1 MQVLRM
7 DQVQLTEKC
16 MTVIKFELESGAQSP
31 HKAHPDDAGWD
42 VYARDDGELVY
53 DSAGELMFIRYDT
66 GVKCDPGG
74 AFLLLFPRSSV
85 CKTDLIM
92 ANSVGLIDPGYRGNI
107 IAVFRV
113 AGETKM
119 PDQIKRYKK
128 GDRVAQLVPMI
139 PVLAEFQENSLSAS
153 GRGTGGFGSTGS

>member
-1 MQVLRM
+1 
-7 DQVQLTEKC
+7 
-16 MTVIKFELESGAQSP
+16 MTVINFELESGAQP
-31 HKAHPDDAGWD
+31 PRKAHPDDAGWD
-42 VYARDDGELVY
+42 VYARDDGEMVY
-53 DSAGELMFIRYDT
+53 DGGGELMFIRYDT

-113 AGETKM
+113 VGDSKM

-128 GDRVAQLVPMI
+128 GDRVAQLVPMM
-139 PVLAEFQENSLSAS
+139 PVLAEFQENSISTS

>member
-1 MQVLRM
+1 MN
-7 DQVQLTEKC
+7 
-16 MTVIKFELESGAQSP
+16 IKFELDQGAQP
-31 HKAHPDDAGWD
+31 PCRAHPNDAGWD
-42 VYARDDGELVY
+42 VHARDDGEFVY
-53 DSAGELMFIRYDT
+53 DDSGELMFIRYDT
-66 GVKCDPGG
+66 GVRCDPGG
-74 AFLLLFPRSSV
+74 AFMLLFPRSSV

-113 AGETKM
+113 AGGKQM
-119 PDQIKRYKK
+119 KDQIKRYKK

-139 PVLAEFQENSLSAS
+139 PVPAEFVENSLSSS

>member
-1 MQVLRM
+1 MF
-7 DQVQLTEKC
+7 
-16 MTVIKFELESGAQSP
+16 INFELDTGAHPPS
-31 HKAHPDDAGWD
+31 KAHPNDAGWD
-42 VYARDDGELVY
+42 VYARDDGEIVY
-53 DSAGELMFIRYDT
+53 DHAGEIMFIRYDT
-66 GVKCDPGG
+66 GVRCDPGG
-74 AFLLLFPRSSV
+74 AFMLLFPRSSV

-113 AGETKM
+113 ANGNGKQM

-139 PVLAEFQENSLSAS
+139 PVAAEFTENSLTTS